1 MNKDLLKKNL
11 EITGIDL
18 DERAFERLAVYSE
31 RLKETNR
38 FINLTAVTDD
48 DGIAVKH
55 FADSLSLLTAFDFK
69 DGLKVMDLGT
79 GAGFPGVP
87 LLIAR
92 PGIKLTL
99 LDSTA
104 KKLNFISETLNIL
117 GLNAET
123 LHSRCEDAG
132 KDAAYREKFDLV
144 VSRAVANMKVLSE
157 YCLPFVKKGGV
168 FIAMKSKK
176 AGQEIDEA
184 KEMIKTLGGEI
195 KEIRDIN
202 LIDGAQRCLVIV
214 EKSGETPKK
223 YPRNPGKIK

>member
-79 GAGFPGVP
+79 GAGFPGAV

-168 FIAMKSKK
+168 FIAMKSQK

-202 LIDGAQRCLVIV
+202 LTDGAHRCLVIV